1 MDSIVSCKILSVLQ
15 DQASEPSSTA
25 SDEAGSPGSTG
36 QAPEAVQQTAPEAAV
51 HQAAGLQGPQPAV
64 EPVQVSAQLSVDADH
79 PSAEADQAQAAERR
93 SVLDTA
99 QVQPAM
105 CGINAVYEM
114 HIEELWLRADML
126 CMTVDVSLAHKCGHC
141 P

>member
-1 MDSIVSCKILSVLQ
+1 MVSCKILSVLQ
-15 DQASEPSSTA
+15 DQASEPSSAA
-25 SDEAGSPGSTG
+25 SDEAGSPGSMG
-36 QAPEAVQQTAPEAAV
+36 QAPEAVQRTAPEAAV
-51 HQAAGLQGPQPAV
+51 HQAAVQGPQPAV
-64 EPVQVSAQLSVDADH
+64 KPAQVSAQLSVDADH

-105 CGINAVYEM
+105 CGISAVYEL

-126 CMTVDVSLAHKCGHC
+126 CMTVDVSLAHKCGHR